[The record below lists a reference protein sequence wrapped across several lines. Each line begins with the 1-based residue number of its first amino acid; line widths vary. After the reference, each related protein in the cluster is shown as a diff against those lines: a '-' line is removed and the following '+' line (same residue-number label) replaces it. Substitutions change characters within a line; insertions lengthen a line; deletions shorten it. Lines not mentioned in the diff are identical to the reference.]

1 MKQNVIAYCKFNNFY
16 QFNELNT
23 DGQQAFSKPILENC
37 WIHFLFS
44 PTDETSCLIAFGT
57 ETEIDKFSSHV
68 MSLKKILPGDETIE
82 GAMKDIAQ
90 AVGMALAL
98 YFEDRLNLKS
108 MFCD

>member
-37 WIHFLFS
+37 WIHFLF
-44 PTDETSCLIAFGT
+44 PPGDETSCFITLGT
-57 ETEIDKFSSHV
+57 ETDIDKFSSHV
-68 MSLKKILPGDETIE
+68 MSLNKILPGDETIE
-82 GAMKDIAQ
+82 GVMKDIAQ
-90 AVGMALAL
+90 AVSMVFAL
-98 YFEDRLNLKS
+98 YIGGKLNLNS